1 MQVFWQL
8 SFHSSFSQFC
18 LSENVFILF
27 QLFRNIF
34 AYRMIADFSIIN
46 LKCYLV
52 SWPYI
57 FLMRIYASFV
67 SLFSYL
73 YVSFFFL
80 AAFKILFYI
89 LSFIHLT
96 LMFLGVVYS
105 VFILLGF
112 GWSSWFCVLECFH
125 QIRRVWDHF
134 FSLLLYPWN
143 SIGNTNL
150 VYFTTVVWEISET
163 LSNDFFVSFLHIG

>member
-1 MQVFWQL
+1 M
-8 SFHSSFSQFC
+8 
-18 LSENVFILF
+18 
-27 QLFRNIF
+27 
-34 AYRMIADFSIIN
+34 
-46 LKCYLV
+46 
-52 SWPYI
+52 
-57 FLMRIYASFV
+57 
-67 SLFSYL
+67 LFSLLAL
-73 YVSFFFL
+73 YFFDENICIICIIVFLFICFFL
-80 AAFKILFYI
+80 FFGCIQNSFLYI
-89 LSFIHLT
+89 EFIHLT

>member
-1 MQVFWQL
+1 
-8 SFHSSFSQFC
+8 
-18 LSENVFILF
+18 
-27 QLFRNIF
+27 
-34 AYRMIADFSIIN
+34 
-46 LKCYLV
+46 
-52 SWPYI
+52 
-57 FLMRIYASFV
+57 MRIYASFV

-134 FSLLLYPWN
+134 FFFPSALSLKFY
-143 SIGNTNL
+143 
-150 VYFTTVVWEISET
+150 WEHQLSVFYYCCLRNQWDFIQWFLCFFSSQWVTIYCSISEHWP
-163 LSNDFFVSFLHIG
+163 LYCHI